1 MASRPNAAPKT
12 PRKESRIA
20 LLDATAS
27 LLSER
32 SNLNASLTEIAGRS
46 GLNSALIKYY
56 FGSKDGLFLAV
67 LERDADRTMADLAS
81 LVDMSVSA
89 EQKLRTHISGIINT
103 YYRSPY
109 LNRLINYMIVQGEP
123 ASAQRVAKIF
133 VEPMIAAY
141 RAIVEQG
148 VREGAFRAVDPGMLY
163 YSVVGA
169 CEHIFYATYAI
180 PTILGTSELTEQ
192 IKQQYVQH
200 VVDLCF
206 GGILADPAQFR
217 AGGRRLAAN
226 S

>member
-1 MASRPNAAPKT
+1 MRMNNLQRGQKGDSRVV
-12 PRKESRIA
+12 

-32 SNLNASLTEIAGRS
+32 SDLNASLTDIATRS

-67 LERDADRTMADLAS
+67 LERDAERSMADLAS
-81 LVDMSVSA
+81 LMAMDISA
-89 EQKLRTHISGIINT
+89 ERKLRTHISGIINT

-109 LNRLINYMIVQGEP
+109 VNRLINYMIVQGEP
-123 ASAQRVAKIF
+123 KSAERVAKIF

-141 RAIVEQG
+141 RAIVQQG
-148 VREGAFRAVDPGMLY
+148 VAEGAFRPIDPGMLY

-169 CEHIFYATYAI
+169 CEHIFYAAYAI
-180 PTILGTSELTEQ
+180 PTILGKSELTEET
-192 IKQQYVQH
+192 KQAYIQH

-206 GGILADPAQFR
+206 GGILSEPARRRADI
-217 AGGRRLAAN
+217 G
-226 S
+226 

>member
-1 MASRPNAAPKT
+1 MRITSVQRGQKGD
-12 PRKESRIA
+12 SRIV

-32 SNLNASLTEIAGRS
+32 SDLNASLTDIATRS

-67 LERDADRTMADLAS
+67 LERDAERSMADLAS
-81 LVDMSVSA
+81 LMAMDISA
-89 EQKLRTHISGIINT
+89 ERKLRTHISGIINT

-109 LNRLINYMIVQGEP
+109 VNRLINYMIVQGEP
-123 ASAQRVAKIF
+123 KSAERVAKIF

-141 RAIVEQG
+141 RAIVQQG
-148 VREGAFRAVDPGMLY
+148 VAEGAFRPIDPGMLY

-169 CEHIFYATYAI
+169 CEHIFYAAYAI
-180 PTILGTSELTEQ
+180 PTILGKPELTEET
-192 IKQQYVQH
+192 KQAYIQH

-206 GGILADPAQFR
+206 GGILSEPARRR
-217 AGGRRLAAN
+217 AGIG
-226 S
+226 

>member
-1 MASRPNAAPKT
+1 MMTRLSSAQKGPKGDSRT
-12 PRKESRIA
+12 V

-32 SNLNASLTEIAGRS
+32 SDLNASLTDIATRS

-67 LERDADRTMADLAS
+67 LERDAERSMANLAS
-81 LVDMSVSA
+81 LVAMDISA
-89 EQKLRTHISGIINT
+89 ERKLRTHISGIINT

-123 ASAQRVAKIF
+123 KSAERVAKIF
-133 VEPMIAAY
+133 VEPLVAAY
-141 RAIVEQG
+141 RAIVQQG
-148 VREGAFRAVDPGMLY
+148 VAEGAFRPVDPGMLY

-169 CEHIFYATYAI
+169 CEHIFYASYAI
-180 PTILGTSELTEQ
+180 PTILGKSELTEET
-192 IKQQYVQH
+192 KQQYVQH

-206 GGILADPAQFR
+206 GGVLSEPARRRADI
-217 AGGRRLAAN
+217 G
-226 S
+226 